1 MAWEGMYGISLLEL
15 KKLRPE
21 SDNFLKCHTI
31 RDSVYLTLTLGTLH
45 PSPAKPDSLACF
57 LGLDLLLGGGVL

>member
-1 MAWEGMYGISLLEL
+1 MVREGMYGISLLEL

-21 SDNFLKCHTI
+21 SDNFLKCRTI
-31 RDSVYLTLTLGTLH
+31 PDPVYLTLILGTLL
-45 PSPAKPDSLACF
+45 PSLAKPDSLACF